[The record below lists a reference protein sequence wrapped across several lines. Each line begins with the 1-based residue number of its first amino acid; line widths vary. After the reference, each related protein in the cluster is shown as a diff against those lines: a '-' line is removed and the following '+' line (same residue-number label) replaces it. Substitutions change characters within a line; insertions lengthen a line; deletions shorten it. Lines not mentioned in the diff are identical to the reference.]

1 MSLMS
6 KLLMSTIAITVALS
20 ADMSEKDLT
29 KYFKKYI
36 VKNPSAKV
44 VGVDILDIR
53 RVKDHKEWKAYLTIM
68 NINHQGKDVAVP
80 QTVFVNGDLIASKL
94 VDFKRNMD
102 YGKEIKPKVPNSLY
116 DNAHLLFGNRDAKH
130 KILVFSDPQCPYC
143 MEVVPEII
151 KATKEHPETF
161 ALYYYHYPL
170 LRLHPVSGVLVRIM
184 YIAQELG
191 RMDVVERLYS
201 LQINPHETNVDKI
214 IEAVK
219 KHTGFVVTKESL
231 DDKKVLDAIEHD
243 EKSANRM
250 MVTGTPTIYMDG
262 EWDKMR
268 DRYKLFIK

>member
-1 MSLMS
+1 
-6 KLLMSTIAITVALS
+6 MSTIVVTVALS
-20 ADMSEKDLT
+20 AEMSEKDLT

-231 DDKKVLDAIEHD
+231 NDKKVLDAIEHD